1 MSEPEVRTP
10 SPSSPGPTVRACRS
24 GACPLQ
30 SRWGLLLWALVLGA
44 IVYMQWPMLKGWY
57 YKATGTEAPA
67 SAVAWRTGGFDAA
80 LAESAKTGK
89 PVLVDFTA
97 SWCPPCKVM
106 KHEVWPDAQVARA
119 ANEGYVPVLVDV
131 DDPQNA
137 EVARRYGIRGI
148 PTVLVLDAEG
158 KVLRT
163 GSYMSKGD
171 MLDFLKPST

>member
-1 MSEPEVRTP
+1 
-10 SPSSPGPTVRACRS
+10 
-24 GACPLQ
+24 
-30 SRWGLLLWALVLGA
+30 LLWALVLGA
-44 IVYMQWPMLKGWY
+44 VVYMQWPMIKGAY
-57 YKATGTEAPA
+57 YKATNAQAPA
-67 SAVAWRTGGFDAA
+67 SSVAWRTGGFDAA
-80 LAESAKTGK
+80 LTESAATGK

-119 ANEGYVPVLVDV
+119 ANEQYVPLLVDV

-137 EVARRYGIRGI
+137 EVAQRYGIRGI

-158 KVLRT
+158 KVIRT

-171 MLDFLKPST
+171 MLDFLKPNT